1 MILEVGGSEEG
12 GFWETENF
20 KVEWSM
26 TLRCLVAFLR
36 HESNDGLM
44 VLRITIEEQSKL
56 ST

>member
-44 VLRITIEEQSKL
+44 VLRITIEQQSKL